1 MFNKF
6 HKHMSASN
14 PYTIAAV
21 PTAGRGGIRGH
32 AVGPPANMHIP
43 VEEIGEE
50 YCIPMHMRHMLM
62 HSGTALWPYDWL
74 CQRILLPENTD
85 VQVNWIGMKP
95 DWVGITR
102 MAIELVAD
110 EVTDSNTGKPW
121 SIEMHYDQF
130 TRPRFFNRITRM
142 ANTRR
147 AQVFSSYAESVTVI
161 PIYRWS

>member
-130 TRPRFFNRITRM
+130 TRQDFLI
-142 ANTRR
+142 
-147 AQVFSSYAESVTVI
+147 E
-161 PIYRWS
+161 